1 MANLNKNWINLVF
14 VIDKSGSMYS
24 SKDDVIG
31 GFNKT
36 IEEQKA
42 NKEGKVTVSLYTF
55 NEDVR
60 EHYRGI
66 DINDIE
72 KFHYSPDGM
81 TAMNDGIGTAID
93 NVGKWLYEK
102 DKDGEE
108 LPGKTLVVVMTDGME
123 NASKEYTLKQVQDKI
138 KEQTEKYSW
147 EFIYMGTDITTSKA
161 ADDLGFK
168 FKTYS
173 SRKKFANN
181 YDIINCATNVYRSM
195 AATGASL
202 ADTSL
207 AFAATLNEEATK
219 NTTEFEKEIGK
230 KISTT

>member
-1 MANLNKNWINLVF
+1 MSNVNVNWINLVF
-14 VIDKSGSMYS
+14 VIDKSGSMYPS
-24 SKDDVIG
+24 RDDVVG

-42 NKEGKVTVSLYTF
+42 NKDGKVTVSLYTF
-55 NEDVR
+55 NDKVTEEYLGV
-60 EHYRGI
+60 
-66 DINDIE
+66 DINDIA
-72 KFHYSPDGM
+72 KFNYSPDGM

-102 DKDGEE
+102 DRTGQEM
-108 LPGKTLVVVMTDGME
+108 PGKTLVVVMTDGME
-123 NASKEYTLKQVQDKI
+123 NFSKEYSLKQVQDKI

-168 FKTYS
+168 FKTFN
-173 SRKKFANN
+173 SRGKFSKN
-181 YDIINCATNVYRSM
+181 YDIINCATSAYRSM

-202 ADTSL
+202 ADTTL
-207 AFAATLNEEATK
+207 AFAATLNEEAIK
-219 NTTEFEKEIGK
+219 NTADYEKELGK

>member
-1 MANLNKNWINLVF
+1 MSNLNKNWINLVF

-24 SKDDVIG
+24 SKEDVVG
-31 GFNKT
+31 GFDKT
-36 IEEQKA
+36 IAEQK
-42 NKEGKVTVSLYTF
+42 KDKDGKVTVSLFTF
-55 NEDVR
+55 NEKVR
-60 EHYRGI
+60 EEYLGI
-66 DINDIE
+66 DINDIT

-93 NVGKWLYEK
+93 KVGEWLYEK
-102 DKDGEE
+102 DKNDEE

-168 FKTYS
+168 FKTYG

-181 YDIINCATNVYRSM
+181 YDIINCATTAYRSM
-195 AATGASL
+195 AKTDASL
-202 ADTSL
+202 AATSAL
-207 AFAATLNEEATK
+207 FCATLDEAATK
-219 NTTEFEKEIGK
+219 VIPV
-230 KISTT
+230 KIS